1 MNAGQIAS
9 GGVKLLMPVLIAW
22 HLYSKQKVFIDLNS
36 EHFLHFYFILCL
48 LRDPII
54 EELYY

>member
-1 MNAGQIAS
+1 
-9 GGVKLLMPVLIAW
+9 MPVLIAW

-48 LRDPII
+48 LRDAII
-54 EELYY
+54 EELYH